1 MKNLP
6 SNLIL
11 GVVLVI
17 AAVFLA
23 RQPVYTS
30 IKSTV
35 VDAGGPISLA
45 VAVAWILIAVALG
58 GGIAL
63 LRRA

>member
-1 MKNLP
+1 MKSLP
-6 SNLIL
+6 SKLIL
-11 GVVLVI
+11 GVVLVV
-17 AAVFLA
+17 AAVLLA

-30 IKSTV
+30 IKSAV
-35 VDAGGPISLA
+35 VDAGGPIGLA

-58 GGIAL
+58 GGITL